1 MDKQIAI
8 VISLL
13 CLVVYFSEKS
23 RMPSLLTHNDSIDD
37 SKSEIVATK
46 ELFTDVISGSSNIDG
61 THIADQSKL
70 YM

>member
-1 MDKQIAI
+1 
-8 VISLL
+8 
-13 CLVVYFSEKS
+13 
-23 RMPSLLTHNDSIDD
+23 MPSLLTHNDSIDD

-46 ELFTDVISGSSNIDG
+46 ELFTDVISGSSNVDG